1 MISTIFVH
9 ERMPALQ
16 LPIDLRFKDG
26 SRPPTPSE
34 VKARIQGVLGEQ
46 GWTYLQQELDEE
58 GFVIMMTKSNGW

>member
-1 MISTIFVH
+1 
-9 ERMPALQ
+9 MPALQ
-16 LPIDLRFKDG
+16 LHIDLRFKDG
-26 SRPPTPSE
+26 CRPPTSSE